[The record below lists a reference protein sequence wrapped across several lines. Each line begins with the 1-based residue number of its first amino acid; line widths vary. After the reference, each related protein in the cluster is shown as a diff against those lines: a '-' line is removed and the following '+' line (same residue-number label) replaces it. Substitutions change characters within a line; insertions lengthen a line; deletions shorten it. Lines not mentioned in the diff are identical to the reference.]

1 MTIRTAAQYID
12 SLRDDRAIHIDGE
25 RVRDVTTDRRFRGA
39 VQTVASLYD
48 MQHDPR
54 LQDVLTYVDENGERS
69 NRSFQQMRTIE
80 DLVQRSKANK
90 LTMDAVHGMMG
101 RAPDFLN
108 VVVAG
113 LAAASAVFDESPSS
127 RAFGA
132 NVLKYYDYV
141 RQNDLALTHVLVNPQ
156 VDRSKPLWGQ
166 EPGKDIALKV
176 VRETDAGFYV
186 SGCRQVGTLA
196 QMANELLVMPS
207 TVVPNAPEA
216 ADYSLGFAVP
226 LSTAG
231 VKMVS
236 RPTVV
241 PQQVAS
247 LLDHPVSMRMD
258 EGDALMIFDNVFVPW
273 ERTFIYR
280 DPDLCNKIMT
290 RTFAYAHA
298 THQAMVRTLSKAEFM
313 CALVSELARSTSVD
327 SFPNVQ
333 NELADLFMYV
343 ELIEAAIFKSE
354 RAPVATPFGTVAPDT
369 TVLHAI
375 QINFHQHFN
384 KMVDAIRTI
393 GGGPLVG
400 VPSYAE
406 LSGEVGDLVTKYLV
420 SGEMEAE
427 QRIRLY
433 RLASDVAMSD
443 FSSRQQA
450 YERYY
455 QGDPFRVRCGYFA
468 RYPKREQ
475 FKQLIARV
483 MDSHVALAREGRV

>member
-1 MTIRTAAQYID
+1 MTIRTGQQYID
-12 SLRDDRAIHIDGE
+12 SLRDERVIYIDGE
-25 RVRDVTTDRRFRGA
+25 RVKDVTRDRRFQGA
-39 VQTVASLYD
+39 VQTIASLYD
-48 MQHDPR
+48 LQHDPQY
-54 LQDVLTYVDENGERS
+54 QDALTYVDENGERA
-69 NRSFQQMRTIE
+69 NRSFQQMRTVD
-80 DLVQRSKANK
+80 DLVQRAKANK

-113 LAAASAVFDESPSS
+113 LAAASAVFDESPNS
-127 RAFGA
+127 RGFSA
-132 NVLKYYDYV
+132 NVRNYYDHV

-156 VDRSKPLWGQ
+156 VDRSKPLWAQGA
-166 EPGKDIALKV
+166 GKDIALKA

-186 SGCRQVGTLA
+186 SGCRLVGTLA
-196 QMANELLVMPS
+196 QMANEILVMPS

-216 ADYSLGFAVP
+216 ADYSLGFAIP
-226 LSTAG
+226 LNAKG
-231 VKMVS
+231 VKMIS

-247 LLDHPVSMRMD
+247 SLDHPVSLRLD
-258 EGDALMIFDNVFVPW
+258 EGDALMVFEDVFVPW

-290 RTFAYAHA
+290 QTFAYAHA

-313 CALVSELARSTSVD
+313 CALASELARSTSVD

-354 RAPVATPFGTVAPDT
+354 RAPVTTPFGTVAPDT

-375 QINFHQHFN
+375 QINFHKQFN

-393 GGGPLVG
+393 GGGSLVG

-406 LSGEVGDLVTKYLV
+406 LSGEAGDLVRKYLV
-420 SGEMEAE
+420 SGEMDAE
-427 QRIRLY
+427 RRIRLY

-468 RYPKREQ
+468 RYPKRPQ
-475 FKQLIARV
+475 FQQLIAKV
-483 MDSHVALAREGRV
+483 MDSHLALARDAQG